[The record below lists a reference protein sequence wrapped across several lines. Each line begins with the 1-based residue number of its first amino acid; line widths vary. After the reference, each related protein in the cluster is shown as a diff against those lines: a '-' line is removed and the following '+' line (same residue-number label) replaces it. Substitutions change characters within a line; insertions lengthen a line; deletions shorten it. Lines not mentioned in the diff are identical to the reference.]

1 MQSLI
6 LYILGFISYNFDLKE
21 ICLILISYLRPITHL
36 NSLIDQHNCDKL
48 LKYISQNSYYI
59 QSHNINKSE
68 KIPFGL
74 CFNKNFIT
82 YINSETV
89 TNNRNSKIE
98 YFITFI
104 GKLPNDIKIN
114 EDNNDSKSNKK
125 DKKPKSINIL
135 MRQES
140 YYDSKYV
147 IQPQLFNYSPTKK
160 QQKIINNI
168 ISNYENAHNKVGRYL
183 IHGESGTGKSFISK
197 LLAQKYNCPLTFQIK
212 LDQPGNTIS
221 SVYSTL
227 NKHDPLEKEKPL
239 IVLLDEWDIMI
250 KNIHYEKNYKQHEWL
265 ITEVYNKE
273 TYNTFLSE
281 TTQMFQN
288 VIYIMTMNTN
298 INEINEIDKSYLRN
312 GRIDKIFNL

>member
-1 MQSLI
+1 MQSFI
-6 LYILGFISYNFDLKE
+6 VYILGFISYNFNIKQL
-21 ICLILISYLRPITHL
+21 CLILISLWRPITHL
-36 NSLIDQHNCDKL
+36 NSIIDQHNCDKL
-48 LKYISQNSYYI
+48 LKYITKNAYYKQSY
-59 QSHNINKSE
+59 NINKSE
-68 KIPFGL
+68 KIPYGI
-74 CFNKNFIT
+74 CFNNSFIVN
-82 YINSETV
+82 IESETV
-89 TNNRNSKIE
+89 TSNRTSKIE

-104 GKLPNDIKIN
+104 GNLPYDIKIN
-114 EDNNDSKSNKK
+114 EDTNESESNKK
-125 DKKPKSINIL
+125 DEKPKSINIL

-147 IQPQLFNYSPTKK
+147 IQPQLFDYSPTKK
-160 QQKIINNI
+160 QQKIISSI
-168 ISNYENAHNKVGRYL
+168 VSHYENASNKVGRYL
-183 IHGESGTGKSFISK
+183 IHGDSGTGKSFISK
-197 LLAQKYNCPLTFQIK
+197 LLAQKYKCLLTFQIK

-250 KNIHYEKNYKQHEWL
+250 KNIHYENNYKPHEWL

-298 INEINEIDKSYLRN
+298 ISEINKIDKSYLRN